1 MQINDIRVPFGAKK
15 RRKVVGRG
23 RGSGHGKTST
33 RGHKGQRAREGRN
46 VNAASEGGQVRL
58 LQRLPK
64 VGFNPHRPKRFQI
77 VNVVD
82 LNRFGKDAVVSA
94 SSLKEKQLISTTR
107 VPVKILG
114 TGELKKALVVQ
125 VDRVSKSAQEKITS
139 AGGKVELPQAQGDS
153 PKQSGADKK

>member
-1 MQINDIRVPFGAKK
+1 MQVNDLRAPFGAKK
-15 RRKVVGRG
+15 RKKIVGRG

-64 VGFNPHRPKRFQI
+64 VGFNPHRPRVFQI

-82 LNRFGKDAVVSA
+82 LNRFSKDTIVSA
-94 SSLKEKQLISTTR
+94 LTLKEKKLISTTR
-107 VPVKILG
+107 KPVKILG
-114 TGELKKALVVQ
+114 TGELKKALTVQ
-125 VDRVSKSAQEKITS
+125 VEKVSKSAQEKIKS
-139 AGGKVELPQAQGDS
+139 AGGKIEALKLESD
-153 PKQSGADKK
+153 PKESHPAGK